1 MRAGTREVY
10 SRIVYPESISRMN
23 RRGSTRVAVRL
34 ACHVVWLEGGEP
46 SAMLTEN
53 ISRDGMLLRWE
64 DSTGRLPSVGQMLI
78 VEVELPE
85 QEGFERRCIRCQTT
99 VARVHAESDGTFTWV
114 GLRIHAMDFRVAQGL
129 RARREPAGYNGRSSL
144 VSDYVQR

>member
-1 MRAGTREVY
+1 
-10 SRIVYPESISRMN
+10 MN

-34 ACHVVWLEGGEP
+34 ACNVVWLEGGEP

-64 DSTGRLPSVGQMLI
+64 DSSGRLPCADQMLI

-85 QEGFERRCIRCQTT
+85 REGFERRCIRCQTT
-99 VARVHAESDGTFTWV
+99 VARVHAEPGAGFTWV
-114 GLRIHAMDFRVAQGL
+114 GLRIHAMDFRVAQGVS
-129 RARREPAGYNGRSSL
+129 AHREPAGYNNGRGS
-144 VSDYVQR
+144 RAF

>member
-1 MRAGTREVY
+1 
-10 SRIVYPESISRMN
+10 MN
-23 RRGSTRVAVRL
+23 RRSSTRVAVRL
-34 ACHVVWLEGGEP
+34 VCRVVWSQGGER

-64 DSTGRLPSVGQMLI
+64 ETAGSCPNVGEMLI

-99 VARVHAESDGTFTWV
+99 VARVHPEPGATFTWV
-114 GLRIHAMDFRVAQGL
+114 GLHIHAMDFRVAQTVP
-129 RARREPAGYNGRSSL
+129 AHSEPVSINGRGGRA
-144 VSDYVQR
+144 Y

>member
-1 MRAGTREVY
+1 
-10 SRIVYPESISRMN
+10 MN

-34 ACHVVWLEGGEP
+34 ACLVNWLAGGEP

-64 DSTGRLPSVGQMLI
+64 DAGGRLPSVDQMLI

-99 VARVHAESDGTFTWV
+99 VARVHDEPGAMFTWV
-114 GLRIHAMDFRVAQGL
+114 GLRIHAMEFRVAQGVFSG
-129 RARREPAGYNGRSSL
+129 RAPLSYNERGGRGF
-144 VSDYVQR
+144 

>member
-1 MRAGTREVY
+1 LRRTASGVY
-10 SRIVYPESISRMN
+10 IRIVYPESISRMN

-34 ACHVVWLEGGEP
+34 TCHVVWLEGGAP
-46 SAMLTEN
+46 TAMLTEN

-64 DSTGRLPSVGQMLI
+64 DASARLPHVGEMLI

-99 VARVHAESDGTFTWV
+99 VARVHAEPGATFTWV
-114 GLRIHAMDFRVAQGL
+114 GMRIHAMDFRVAQGAS
-129 RARREPAGYNGRSSL
+129 ARYEPVSYNGRGS
-144 VSDYVQR
+144 RAF

>member
-1 MRAGTREVY
+1 
-10 SRIVYPESISRMN
+10 MN

-34 ACHVVWLEGGEP
+34 VCHVNWLQGGECG
-46 SAMLTEN
+46 AMLTEN

-64 DSTGRLPSVGQMLI
+64 DSGARLPAVGEMLI

-99 VARVHAESDGTFTWV
+99 VARVHAEPDATFTWV
-114 GLRIHAMDFRVAQGL
+114 GLRIHAMDFRVAQGVS
-129 RARREPAGYNGRSSL
+129 ARREPVGYSGRGSR
-144 VSDYVQR
+144 VF

>member
-1 MRAGTREVY
+1 MAVY

-34 ACHVVWLEGGEP
+34 ACRVIWLEGGERRT
-46 SAMLTEN
+46 MLTEN

-64 DSTGRLPSVGQMLI
+64 HAGGRLPNVGEMLI

-85 QEGFERRCIRCQTT
+85 QDGFERRCIRCQTT
-99 VARVHAESDGTFTWV
+99 VARVHAEPAATFTWV
-114 GLRIHAMDFRVAQGL
+114 GLRIHAMDFRVAQDEPV
-129 RARREPAGYNGRSSL
+129 RREPVSFNGRGTR
-144 VSDYVQR
+144 VF

>member
-1 MRAGTREVY
+1 
-10 SRIVYPESISRMN
+10 MN
-23 RRGSTRVAVRL
+23 RRSSTRVAVRL

-64 DSTGRLPSVGQMLI
+64 DPRARLPRLGEMLI

-85 QEGFERRCIRCQTT
+85 REGFERRCIRCQTT
-99 VARVHAESDGTFTWV
+99 VARVHAEPDAPFTWV
-114 GLRIHAMDFRVAQGL
+114 GLRVHAMDFRVAQGVP
-129 RARREPAGYNGRSSL
+129 AHREQASYNERGSRI
-144 VSDYVQR
+144 Y

>member
-1 MRAGTREVY
+1 LRRTGPAVY
-10 SRIVYPESISRMN
+10 IRIVYPESISRIN

-34 ACHVVWLEGGEP
+34 ACHVIWLEGGKP

-64 DSTGRLPSVGQMLI
+64 DSGGRLPSVDQMLI

-85 QEGFERRCIRCQTT
+85 QEGFEPRCIRCQTT
-99 VARVHAESDGTFTWV
+99 VARVHAEPDAAFTWV
-114 GLRIHAMDFRVAQGL
+114 GLRIHAMEFRVAQGL
-129 RARREPAGYNGRSSL
+129 AVQREPLGYNGRGSRA
-144 VSDYVQR
+144 Y

>member
-1 MRAGTREVY
+1 MTVLRGNRPAIY

-34 ACHVVWLEGGEP
+34 ACQVDWLEGGAR
-46 SAMLTEN
+46 STMLTEN

-64 DSTGRLPSVGQMLI
+64 HSSARLPQVGVMLI

-85 QEGFERRCIRCQTT
+85 REGFERRCIRCQTT
-99 VARVHAESDGTFTWV
+99 VARVHAEPGATFTWV

-129 RARREPAGYNGRSSL
+129 TPRCEPASYNNGRGSR
-144 VSDYVQR
+144 VF